1 MAREEPIVPAC
12 SLNPSLIVLFPLSL
26 IFFLPH
32 TIPHLSPFRYDG
44 DPDYL
49 AQVER
54 FFYEMQHVPHFS
66 QRLTALREKQTFAA
80 RLAESLELAEN
91 LIAASVQVCG
101 RVCGRGE

>member
-1 MAREEPIVPAC
+1 
-12 SLNPSLIVLFPLSL
+12 
-26 IFFLPH
+26 
-32 TIPHLSPFRYDG
+32 
-44 DPDYL
+44 
-49 AQVER
+49 
-54 FFYEMQHVPHFS
+54 MQHVPHFS